1 MRPHD
6 SVIKRA
12 LAELRAEFDRRLAV
26 LEGQRGTARLR
37 AAIEARVQ
45 LHGKVKAGV
54 IADDAAGHLHSRG
67 RQRRREKLGRR

>member
-1 MRPHD
+1 MRAHD

-12 LAELRAEFDRRLAV
+12 LAELRAESDRRLAV
-26 LEGQRGTARLR
+26 LEGQSGAARLR
-37 AAIEARVQ
+37 AAIEAPVQ

-54 IADDAAGHLHSRG
+54 IADDAPGHLRSRR